1 MGLKEL
7 NSRDMQLAQLQREV
21 DLAESLYRNYGDK
34 LEQARIN
41 DQLDKERISNITLV
55 QPASFIAK
63 PSGPRKIYVL
73 GLGFA
78 IALLG
83 SVGIALLAAMLDPA
97 LKRLADIEEILRL
110 PVMGTVR
117 VGVA

>member
-1 MGLKEL
+1 
-7 NSRDMQLAQLQREV
+7 
-21 DLAESLYRNYGDK
+21 

-55 QPASFIAK
+55 QPASFVAK

-73 GLGFA
+73 GSA
-78 IALLG
+78 SQSHCWAR
-83 SVGIALLAAMLDPA
+83 SRRLARAMFDPA
-97 LKRLADIEEILRL
+97 SAADDIEAILRL
-110 PVMGTVR
+110 PVLGVVR